1 MDALVIAMI
10 AQVVFWTSVLLL
22 TYCFVGYPLLVCLWA
37 RLRPYPVT
45 RRGWEPTVTLIV
57 VAHNEAARIDDRL
70 ANLTSLDYPRH
81 RLQILLASD
90 GSTDGTAERARAWKG
105 AGVLVLAFAQR
116 RGKPA
121 VLSDTLELARGE
133 IVVLADAR
141 QRFAPDAIRALVA
154 PLADPT
160 VGVVSGELLF
170 AAETNESVL
179 GEGVGAYWRYEKL
192 IRWSESRVGSTVR
205 ATGAI
210 YAIRRNLF
218 EPIPADTILDDVW
231 LPMRIARQGY
241 RVVFEPGARAWD
253 RAPATAAEEFARKVR
268 TLVGNF
274 QLLARERWLLSPWR
288 NRLWLQTVSHLMP
301 RLVTPFLLLA
311 ALGADLFLAGDSRLH
326 RVTLAGQ
333 LAFYAAALGGHAL
346 RAARRRIRILT
357 IPYVI
362 CLLNVAALVACLRFV
377 RGRQAV
383 TWDKPARATSLRG
396 RGELVRKAS

>member
-1 MDALVIAMI
+1 
-10 AQVVFWTSVLLL
+10 
-22 TYCFVGYPLLVCLWA
+22 
-37 RLRPYPVT
+37 
-45 RRGWEPTVTLIV
+45 
-57 VAHNEAARIDDRL
+57 
-70 ANLTSLDYPRH
+70 
-81 RLQILLASD
+81 
-90 GSTDGTAERARAWKG
+90 
-105 AGVLVLAFAQR
+105 
-116 RGKPA
+116 
-121 VLSDTLELARGE
+121 
-133 IVVLADAR
+133 
-141 QRFAPDAIRALVA
+141 
-154 PLADPT
+154 
-160 VGVVSGELLF
+160 
-170 AAETNESVL
+170 
-179 GEGVGAYWRYEKL
+179 
-192 IRWSESRVGSTVR
+192 
-205 ATGAI
+205 
-210 YAIRRNLF
+210 
-218 EPIPADTILDDVW
+218 
-231 LPMRIARQGY
+231 
-241 RVVFEPGARAWD
+241 VVFEPGARAWD

-396 RGELVRKAS
+396 RGALVRKAS